1 MTNRILNTLK
11 TFALGIAMRSAAKR
25 LCVEIDTPVEP
36 RIRSLDVSPAMA
48 GFDDWM
54 FDKSTPFVSQQA
66 HTLSQDM
73 SRVSGALSGLRAVL
87 GSISAHAATLDT
99 PAVEFPHTQL
109 LMDDGLFEG
118 EPMAA
123 SYGGIPAE
131 HAELFVEQAEEEFRQ
146 VA

>member
-1 MTNRILNTLK
+1 MTNRILKTIK
-11 TFALGIAMRSAAKR
+11 TFALGVAMRASAKR
-25 LCVEIDTPVEP
+25 LSAETDTAVEP
-36 RIRSLDVSPAMA
+36 RIRSLDESPAMA

-54 FDKSTPFVSQQA
+54 FDKSTPFVSRQA
-66 HTLSQDM
+66 HALSHDR
-73 SRVSGALSGLRAVL
+73 SRVSGALSCLRAVL
-87 GSISAHAATLDT
+87 GSISAHAATLDA
-99 PAVEFPHTQL
+99 PAVEFLHTPL

-123 SYGGIPAE
+123 SYGGIPDE

>member
-1 MTNRILNTLK
+1 MTNRILKTLK
-11 TFALGIAMRSAAKR
+11 TFALGVAMRASAKR
-25 LCVEIDTPVEP
+25 LCVEADTSVEP
-36 RIRSLDVSPAMA
+36 RIRSLGASPAMA

-66 HTLSQDM
+66 HALSQDM

-99 PAVEFPHTQL
+99 PAVEFPHAPL
-109 LMDDGLFEG
+109 LMDDGLFDG

-123 SYGGIPAE
+123 SYGGIPEA
-131 HAELFVEQAEEEFRQ
+131 HAELFVEQAEEDFRQ